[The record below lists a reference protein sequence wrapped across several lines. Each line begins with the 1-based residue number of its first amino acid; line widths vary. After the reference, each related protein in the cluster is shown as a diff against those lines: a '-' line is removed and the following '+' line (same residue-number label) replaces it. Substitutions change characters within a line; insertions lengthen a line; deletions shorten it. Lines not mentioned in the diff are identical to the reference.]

1 MTKLDWSKVNVRQLE
16 PLPPN
21 TAEPFA
27 VLRLT
32 WAASAAAAT
41 NTPKALV
48 WIWLIQRA
56 RKIKGNTVTMSNEAL
71 ARYGISRHVKL
82 RALRQLETA
91 GLVTLERHLGKGI
104 VVTLLG

>member
-1 MTKLDWSKVNVRQLE
+1 LEQGRCPQLE

-21 TAEPFA
+21 AAEPFA
-27 VLRLT
+27 VVRLA
-32 WAASAAAAT
+32 WAAKAAAAT

-56 RKIKGNTVTMSNEAL
+56 RKTKSNTVIMSNEAL

-82 RALRQLETA
+82 RALRQLEAA
-91 GLVTLERHLGKGI
+91 GLVALERHLGKAI